1 MTQYTDDLRCYTWTI
16 FQLSPIQQ
24 GIQAGHSA
32 VELFPKYIGGPGV
45 REQKMLND
53 WARHNKTMVCLNG
66 GDVASLREFIKFLDC
81 PENPYPWASF
91 TESEDFLAG
100 ITTSVAIILPRRFFQ
115 CAALMRERIRPGQ
128 PSVYSYDAMAGV
140 HRFFVE
146 ADGTGLGRVEEFT
159 EWEGE
164 LMRRSNASPLAR

>member
-1 MTQYTDDLRCYTWTI
+1 MREYRDELRCYTWTI

-24 GIQAGHSA
+24 GIQSGHAA
-32 VELFPKYIGGPGV
+32 VELFVKYNENQLV
-45 REQKMLND
+45 DD
-53 WARHNKTMVCLNG
+53 WARNNKTMVCLNG
-66 GDVASLREFIKFLDC
+66 GDVSSLRDFIEFLSME
-81 PENPYPWASF
+81 ENPYPWATF

-100 ITTSVAIILPRRFFQ
+100 ITTSVAIILPKRFYE
-115 CAALMRERIRPGQ
+115 CAALMRERTRPGQ
-128 PSVYSYDAMAGV
+128 PSPYKYDAMAGV

-164 LMRRSNASPLAR
+164 LMRRSNASSLAR